1 MYTIE
6 KLKAMTLEQ
15 RAQIYKNCLRK
26 GGPEAEAIIEM
37 LKATGMPYQKDKS
50 LAHGDPVYRAME
62 VVINNPENVEK
73 MLDAAAKGRPPLEAV
88 DPLIK
93 AKLGNDYGPHNEGTV
108 TAGYLVGQKMYAL
121 DYEKTRALPLVGCVA
136 KTAATFRKRK
146 ASQSGSPAA

>member
-6 KLKAMTLEQ
+6 KLKAKTLEE
-15 RAQIYKNCLRK
+15 RDQIYRNCLRN

-37 LKATGMPYQKDKS
+37 LKATGLPYQKDRS
-50 LAHGDPVYRAME
+50 LAHGDPTYRAME
-62 VVINNPENVEK
+62 IVINNPENVEK

-93 AKLGNDYGPHNEGTV
+93 AKLGKDYGSHNDGTV

-121 DYEKTRALPLVGCVA
+121 DYEKTGALPLVGCVA

-146 ASQSGSPAA
+146 AS